1 VFADTPLENPVLDV
15 VNCLILMKVE
25 GIQSGLTFINENAR
39 VQLPRV
45 DNSSFDLDLA
55 TGVSALQSQQDPGSS
70 LADILNG
77 VIVKWQGAIRQ
88 QEIVA
93 GLLLSAYVLVILMGL
108 ARVFNLL
115 KDRERGRAE
124 GIGVRTLGSHGIR
137 WGRTK
142 MRPYAMNPFDDGS
155 FECQPGPTPSS
166 HSKQ

>member
-1 VFADTPLENPVLDV
+1 MFANTPLENPVLDV

-45 DNSSFDLDLA
+45 DNSSFDLNLA
-55 TGVSALQSQQDPGSS
+55 TNVSALQAQQDPGSS

-77 VIVKWQGAIRQ
+77 VIVKWQSAIRQ

-93 GLLLSAYVLVILMGL
+93 GFLFSAYVLVILMGL
-108 ARVFNLL
+108 ARVFYSL
-115 KDRERGRAE
+115 KNRERSRAE
-124 GIGVRTLGSHGIR
+124 GIGVRTLASHGIR

-142 MRPYAMNPFDDGS
+142 MRPDPANPFDDAS

-166 HSKQ
+166 YSKE